1 MKRFLACLCLS
12 MLAIP
17 VVAAEPAASAKQL
30 VIKVQIVSGDP
41 DAVDAEVLS
50 APTIVTTENHPATI
64 QIGSGVPLVANPQGA
79 DDFAET
85 GLKLEVKPGK
95 INEHSVRLDLKF
107 DNVQVDS
114 AAGEFPVQLTTRSI
128 RSVVNVPLGQKIK
141 VGGVKRGN
149 EQQTVHVT
157 VEAAKPE

>member
-1 MKRFLACLCLS
+1 MKRFLAGQCLS

-17 VVAAEPAASAKQL
+17 AVAAEPVANAKQL

-41 DAVDAEVLS
+41 DAVDAQVLS
-50 APTIVTTENHPATI
+50 APTIVTTESQSATI
-64 QIGSGVPLVANPQGA
+64 QIGSSVPLVANPQGA

-95 INEHSVRLDLKF
+95 VTDNSVRLDLKF

-114 AAGEFPVQLTTRSI
+114 VAGEFPVQLTTRSM
-128 RSVVNVPLGQKIK
+128 RSVVNVPLGQKIR
-141 VGGVKRGN
+141 VGGLKRGN
-149 EQQTVHVT
+149 EQQTVCVT
-157 VEAAKPE
+157 VEAAKPD